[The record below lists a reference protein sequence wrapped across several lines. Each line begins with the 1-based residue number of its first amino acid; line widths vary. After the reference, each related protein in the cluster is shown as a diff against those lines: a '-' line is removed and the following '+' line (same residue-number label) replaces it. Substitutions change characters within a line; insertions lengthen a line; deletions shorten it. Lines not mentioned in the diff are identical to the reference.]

1 MDFGKIISRIQTSIE
16 FLLHENKSYQKM
28 LSHSKRP
35 IFAICNHSKCQ
46 LWQHASKLH
55 NDTFDEKRWHRFPNF
70 RSPLLLRKK
79 SLCDLWYFALIRYY
93 SMGIYCSKRSY
104 LWKMPKI
111 ERKSLMEYFF
121 LMTFFKGDL
130 VPNREL
136 WLPLKSLLRLEP
148 FHIQW

>member
-1 MDFGKIISRIQTSIE
+1 MKINPIKKCYLIQNGR
-16 FLLHENKSYQKM
+16 FL
-28 LSHSKRP
+28 P
-35 IFAICNHSKCQ
+35 FAIIANVNCDSMLQSYTMILLMKNG
-46 LWQHASKLH
+46 
-55 NDTFDEKRWHRFPNF
+55 DIDF
-70 RSPLLLRKK
+70 RISGVLFSLRKK

-136 WLPLKSLLRLEP
+136 WLPLKSLLRLDRTISHTVMFKILETSSSNFLIP
-148 FHIQW
+148 